1 MTARRTTTWG
11 SLALAALL
19 ALAACGDGDD
29 DTTADSTPPDGVAT
43 TVSGGSGG
51 GGSTSAASTPDPCAL
66 LTVEE
71 VSAALGSP
79 IETPE
84 GATMSPPIGGRTC
97 LFINA
102 DAPPIKSFQI
112 VVRTDGDF
120 AENLRDNGQTV
131 EKLFDDT
138 KNLSDDVEEVIGLG
152 DRAYKTARGYFVLA
166 NGVSLETN
174 LGLNADP
181 SPEASAALTS
191 LTEKA
196 VSRL

>member
-1 MTARRTTTWG
+1 MTARRTTTWV
-11 SLALAALL
+11 SVALAALL

-29 DTTADSTPPDGVAT
+29 DTTADSTPEGGAVT

-51 GGSTSAASTPDPCAL
+51 GATSAASTPDPCAL
-66 LTVEE
+66 VTVEE

-97 LFINA
+97 LFINT
-102 DAPPIKSFQI
+102 DAPPIKTFQI

-152 DRAYKTARGYFVLA
+152 DRAYKTARGYFVLED
-166 NGVSLETN
+166 GVSLETN

>member
-1 MTARRTTTWG
+1 MTARRTITWG

-19 ALAACGDGDD
+19 TLAACGDSDD
-29 DTTADSTPPDGVAT
+29 DTTAGSTPAGGAPT
-43 TVSGGSGG
+43 TVSSGSGG
-51 GGSTSAASTPDPCAL
+51 ATSTAATPDPCAL
-66 LTVEE
+66 VTVEE

-84 GATMSPPIGGRTC
+84 GSTMSPPIGGRTC
-97 LFINA
+97 LFINT
-102 DAPPIKSFQI
+102 DAPPIKTFQI

-138 KNLSDDVEEVIGLG
+138 KDLTDDVEEVIGLG
-152 DRAYKTARGYFVLA
+152 DRAYKTARGYFVLED
-166 NGVSLETN
+166 GVSLETN

-181 SPEASAALTS
+181 SPEASAALSS